1 MKKRQFTKLVKELIP
16 EAILQVR
23 EQSTTGQ
30 GGTMVQ
36 GKGMQYGTP
45 KAFKKKNK
53 QNKEQEVKTT
63 YENNKRKIYSIKKR
77 NI

>member
-53 QNKEQEVKTT
+53 
-63 YENNKRKIYSIKKR
+63 
-77 NI
+77 